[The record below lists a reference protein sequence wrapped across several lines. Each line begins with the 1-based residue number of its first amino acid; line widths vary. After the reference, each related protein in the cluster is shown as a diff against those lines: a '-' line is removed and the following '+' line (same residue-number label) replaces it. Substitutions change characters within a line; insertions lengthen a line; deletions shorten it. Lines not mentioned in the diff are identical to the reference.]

1 MIRPARNDTEFA
13 RQAICSLR
21 PSLSV
26 MALSRSLAVMS
37 LSVMALFFS
46 AMAVSFSLMILFLSA
61 MAASLS
67 LSTAFLWL
75 KCEFSFQVQGLGATD
90 TVQQFKEPGQRSVP
104 RIF

>member
-67 LSTAFLWL
+67 LNTAFLWL
-75 KCEFSFQVQGLGATD
+75 KASTTRERNSI
-90 TVQQFKEPGQRSVP
+90 RS
-104 RIF
+104 